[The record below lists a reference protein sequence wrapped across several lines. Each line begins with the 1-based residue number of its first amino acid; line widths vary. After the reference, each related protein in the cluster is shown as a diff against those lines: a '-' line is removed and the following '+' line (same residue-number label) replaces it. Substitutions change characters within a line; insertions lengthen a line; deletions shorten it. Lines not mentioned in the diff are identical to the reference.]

1 MDEIVKNNGDLVTYI
16 GHMVIFSLVRKV
28 ISKGDNILFLLLNFD
43 ILYLIKDVAQ
53 NKRKTI
59 KCFNPLKF

>member
-16 GHMVIFSLVRKV
+16 DHMVIFSLVRKV

-43 ILYLIKDVAQ
+43 ILYVIKDVAQ
-53 NKRKTI
+53 NNRKQSHVAT
-59 KCFNPLKF
+59 P